1 MMSRERVSVLLSMS
15 GPALDAAL
23 AIVRAWGSAGGKIG
37 GRSRMSK
44 LTRDGR
50 RAFAKKATA
59 ARWA

>member
-1 MMSRERVSVLLSMS
+1 MSVPLSMS
-15 GPALDAAL
+15 WPALDAAL
-23 AIVRAWGSAGGKIG
+23 AIVRPWGSAGGKIG